1 MAERKKILLID
12 GHSILN
18 RAFYGLPLLTNSEG
32 LHTNAVYG
40 FLNMLFRMIREE
52 KPEYLAVAFDLSAP
66 TFRHKKFAEY
76 KGTRHPMPDELRE
89 QVPVMKEVL
98 RAMGITIVT
107 KEGYEADDILGTIA
121 KRSQKQGMDAV
132 IFSGDRDLLQL
143 ADEHIKIR
151 LPKTVKGQTT
161 IQDFTPEEIMKVY
174 GITPRQVIEIKSLMG
189 DSSDNIPGLPG
200 VGEKTAQKILQQFG
214 NLENAHEHLDEI
226 RPKRAMEAMRDHYDL
241 ALLSKELATIDIDA
255 PVELK
260 MEDAELGDIHT
271 EEAFRMFKKLD
282 FKNLLTEFEQSGQ
295 TEKEARDLE
304 VSVIRNRKEADAL
317 QKEVLAANEA
327 GIFLLGSYDRIK
339 AKRSV
344 KGLALSLSE
353 DRTVFLPAA
362 REETTGRQM
371 SLFDQEET
379 EADRDTEE
387 GLAVP
392 YLLDFAGKVFNSPMR
407 VSTYGLKKAM
417 DLVQIKERK
426 KLYDLEIGAYL
437 LDPLP
442 SDYPYDLITKKYA
455 GRGLRSAEEIFQN
468 KKMPA
473 LPDMTLESAAEYAG
487 NCAFSALL
495 TLHPVLAELE
505 KEGMKG
511 LYEDLEM
518 PLAFTLHHMEEEG
531 MELKSKVLHEI
542 SQKLTRGIAE
552 KEERIYQLAGHEFN
566 INSPKQLGF
575 VLFEEMKLP
584 GGKKTKT
591 GYSTAADVL
600 DKLAAYEP
608 VVKDILDYR
617 QLTKL
622 KSTYADSLESFVAP
636 DGRIHSMFNQT
647 ITATGRISSSEPNLQ
662 NIPVR
667 MELGR
672 EIRKAFVP
680 GEGCLYLD
688 ADYSQI
694 ELRMLAHMSGDEQ
707 LIRAYREERDIHA
720 ITASQVFH
728 VPFDQVT
735 PLQRR
740 NAKAVN
746 FGIIYGI
753 SSFGLSQD
761 LSISRKEAQDYIEKY
776 FETYPKIKAFLD
788 GLVDF
793 AREKGYSTT
802 IFGRRR
808 PVPELKEKNF
818 MRRQFGERVAM
829 NAPIQGSAADVIKIA
844 MVNVDRRLRKEG
856 WKSRLVL
863 QVHDELILEVPEE
876 ELEPVSSLL
885 REEMTGAAELKVALE
900 IEMNTG
906 TDWYQAK

>member
-1 MAERKKILLID
+1 MAEREKILLID

-40 FLNMLFRMIREE
+40 FLNMLFRVIREE
-52 KPEYLAVAFDLSAP
+52 NPKYLAVAFDLSAP
-66 TFRHKKFAEY
+66 TFRHKRYEGY
-76 KGTRHPMPDELRE
+76 KATRHPMPDELRE

-98 RAMGITIVT
+98 GAMGITILT

-121 KRSQKQGMDAV
+121 KRSQEQGLDAV

-143 ADEHIKIR
+143 ADSHIRIL

-161 IQDFTPEEIMKVY
+161 IQNFTPEEVEKVY
-174 GITPRQVIEIKSLMG
+174 GITPEQVIEIKSLMG

-200 VGEKTAQKILQQFG
+200 VGEKTAQKILQEFG
-214 NLENAHEHLDEI
+214 NLENAHEHLEEI
-226 RPKRAMEAMRDHYDL
+226 KPRRAMEAMRDHYDL
-241 ALLSKELATIDIDA
+241 AVLSKELATIDIDA
-255 PVELK
+255 PIRLK
-260 MEDAELGDIHT
+260 PEDAVLGDLHT

-282 FKNLLTEFEQSGQ
+282 FRNLLTEFDKSSQ
-295 TEKEARDLE
+295 TKPEEKELT
-304 VSVIRNRKEADAL
+304 VKTVKTRKEADTL
-317 QKEVLAANEA
+317 LKEVLAANEA
-327 GIFLLGSYDRIK
+327 GIFLLGTFDRVK
-339 AKRSV
+339 AERKV
-344 KGLALSLSE
+344 KGLAVALSE
-353 DRTVFLPAA
+353 ERTVYLPASG
-362 REETTGRQM
+362 EEQIGMQM
-371 SLFDQEET
+371 SLFDKQ
-379 EADRDTEE
+379 DQDTED
-387 GLAVP
+387 GLAAS
-392 YLLDFAGKVFNSPMR
+392 YILDFAGKILNSTLR
-407 VSTYGLKKAM
+407 VSTFGLKKMLDFA
-417 DLVQIKERK
+417 DAEERRNV
-426 KLYDLEIGAYL
+426 YDLEIGAYL

-442 SDYPYDLITKKYA
+442 SDYPYDLISKKYA
-455 GRGLRSAEEIFQN
+455 GRTLRSAEEIFQN
-468 KKMPA
+468 KK
-473 LPDMTLESAAEYAG
+473 LPDPPAMIAEHASEYAG
-487 NCAFSALL
+487 SCAFSALIS
-495 TLHPVLAELE
+495 LHPVLDELTR
-505 KEGMKG
+505 EGMKG

-518 PLAFTLHHMEEEG
+518 PLVFTLHHMEEEG
-531 MELKSKVLHEI
+531 MELKSDVLLEI
-542 SQKLTRGIAE
+542 SRKLGKGIKE
-552 KEERIYQLAGHEFN
+552 KEKNIYDLAGHEFN
-566 INSPKQLGF
+566 INSPRQLGT

-600 DKLAAYEP
+600 EKLAAYEP

-622 KSTYADSLESFVAP
+622 KSTYADALDSFKAP
-636 DGRIHSMFNQT
+636 DGRIHSLFNQT

-680 GEGCLYLD
+680 REGCVYLD

-707 LIRAYREERDIHA
+707 LIEAYREEKDIHA

-761 LSISRKEAQDYIEKY
+761 LSISRKEAQEYIEKY

-788 GLVDF
+788 GLVAS
-793 AREKGYSTT
+793 AREKGYSATM
-802 IFGRRR
+802 FGRRR

-829 NAPIQGSAADVIKIA
+829 NAPIQGSAADIIKIA
-844 MVNVDRRLRKEG
+844 MVNVDRRLRREG

-863 QVHDELILEVPEE
+863 QVHDELILEVPQEE
-876 ELEPVSSLL
+876 IEPVSALL
-885 REEMTGAAELKVALE
+885 KEEMTGAATLKVALE
-900 IEMNTG
+900 VEMNTG
-906 TDWYQAK
+906 TNWYEAK

>member
-1 MAERKKILLID
+1 MPEREKILLID

-40 FLNMLFRMIREE
+40 FLNMLFKVIREE
-52 KPEYLAVAFDLSAP
+52 NPKYLAVAFDLSAP
-66 TFRHKKFAEY
+66 TFRHKKFPEY

-98 RAMGITIVT
+98 KALGITILT
-107 KEGYEADDILGTIA
+107 REGYEADDILGTIA
-121 KRSQKQGMDAV
+121 KRSQEQGLDAV

-143 ADEHIKIR
+143 ADKHIRIL

-161 IQDFTPEEIMKVY
+161 IQNFTPEEVEKVY

-200 VGEKTAQKILQQFG
+200 VGEKTAQKILQEFG
-214 NLENAHEHLDEI
+214 NLENAREHLEEI
-226 RPKRAMEAMRDHYDL
+226 KPKRAMEAMRDHYDL
-241 ALLSKELATIDIDA
+241 AVLSKELATIDTNVPI
-255 PVELK
+255 ELK
-260 MEDAELGDIHT
+260 EEDAVLRDIHT

-282 FKNLLTEFEQSGQ
+282 FKNLLSEFDRKDQPRKEERAFHVAVLR
-295 TEKEARDLE
+295 EK
-304 VSVIRNRKEADAL
+304 KEADAFE
-317 QKEVLAANEA
+317 KEIFASNEL
-327 GIFLLGSYDRIK
+327 GIFLLGDYDRVK
-339 AKRSV
+339 AVRRV
-344 KGLALSLSE
+344 IGLAVSLSE
-353 DRTVFLPAA
+353 ERTVYLPAA
-362 REETTGRQM
+362 AVNAVGTQM
-371 SLFDQEET
+371 SLFGDEQQ
-379 EADRDTEE
+379 DPQD
-387 GLAVP
+387 GFAVS
-392 YLLDFAGKVFNSPMR
+392 YLLDLTGRILNSDIR
-407 VSTYGLKKAM
+407 VSTFGLKKM
-417 DLVQIKERK
+417 LDLAEAEERK
-426 KLYDLEIGAYL
+426 ELYDMEIGSYL

-442 SDYPYDLITKKYA
+442 SDYPYDLTARKYA
-455 GRGLRSAEEIFQN
+455 GRELRSAEEIFQN
-468 KKMPA
+468 RK
-473 LPDMTLESAAEYAG
+473 LPDLSAMENEKAAEYAG

-495 TLHPVLAELE
+495 VLHPVLDELG
-505 KEGMKG
+505 KDGMRG

-531 MELKSKVLHEI
+531 MELKSDVLKNI
-542 SQKLTRGIAE
+542 SRKLALGIAE
-552 KEERIYQLAGHEFN
+552 KEKTIYKLAGHEFN
-566 INSPKQLGF
+566 INSPKQLGT

-600 DKLAAYEP
+600 EKLAEYEP
-608 VVKDILDYR
+608 VVRDILDYR

-622 KSTYADSLESFVAP
+622 KSTYADSLDTYAAA
-636 DGRIHSMFNQT
+636 DGRIHSLFNQT

-680 GEGCLYLD
+680 KQGCVYLD

-707 LIRAYREERDIHA
+707 LIEAYREEKDIHA

-728 VPFDQVT
+728 VPFEQVT

-761 LSISRKEAQDYIEKY
+761 LSISQKEAQEYIKKY

-788 GLVDF
+788 GLVES
-793 AREKGYSTT
+793 AKEKGYSET

-863 QVHDELILEVPEE
+863 QVHDELILEVPKE
-876 ELEPVSSLL
+876 ELEPVSKLL
-885 REEMTGAAELKVALE
+885 KEEMTGAASLKVALE
-900 IEMNTG
+900 VEMNTG
-906 TDWYQAK
+906 TDWYEAK